1 MTEYYHHG
9 LFATLFSFLMII
21 FPSASTPYY
30 SLLLPTPTTIT
41 VTSTLN
47 IHNFHRLAN
56 MVLKNIHPGPVQ
68 DTFPTDL
75 TAGLP
80 PDHARTTFR
89 RLLNLER
96 ELSEVSSTLRW
107 NNSEGNQYLLVKDID
122 IDTRHKLAEEKL
134 LWDWRVLFKGDDA
147 LIRVRSYDAVRV
159 DKLVGLIIEK
169 CASGLGIQ
177 EVEMDWA
184 SGSGRP
190 TWDSMDYYRHSWRNW
205 WKYNWREREMVVWTL
220 TSTGEAEGKMPD
232 DCFFP
237 LEKHGRDG
245 NWPTLVVESGV
256 FESLDRLREDAKWWF
271 SRSYGDVRIVLVVVA
286 DKPGALLRV
295 EKWQLMPREV
305 GLGGLKPEMGQQTV
319 DIQRPVMAQ
328 SVTVS
333 PDAVVEGESQ
343 IVLDFRAMFNRAP
356 RGKETDV
363 EIDATALMELVP

>member
-1 MTEYYHHG
+1 
-9 LFATLFSFLMII
+9 
-21 FPSASTPYY
+21 
-30 SLLLPTPTTIT
+30 
-41 VTSTLN
+41 
-47 IHNFHRLAN
+47 

-75 TAGLP
+75 TVGLP
-80 PDHARTTFR
+80 PNHARTTFR
-89 RLLNLER
+89 RPLNLEC
-96 ELSEVSSTLRW
+96 ELSEVSSTLLW

-122 IDTRHKLAEEKL
+122 LDTRHELTEMRYYCGR
-134 LWDWRVLFKGDDA
+134 WVLFKGDDA
-147 LIRVRSYDAVRV
+147 LIRVRCYNSIRPNELA
-159 DKLVGLIIEK
+159 GLIIEK

-177 EVEMDWA
+177 EAEMDWA

-190 TWDSMDYYRHSWRNW
+190 TEYTSDWYSRHDRKWWEYWR
-205 WKYNWREREMVVWTL
+205 KREMVVWTL
-220 TSTGEAEGKMPD
+220 ASTGEVEGKIPD

-245 NWPTLVVESGV
+245 KWPTLVVESGV

-271 SRSYGDVRIVLVVVA
+271 SRSYGDVRMVLVVVA
-286 DKPGALLRV
+286 NKPRGLLRV

-305 GLGGLKPEMGQQTV
+305 NLGEVSGGDLKPEMGQQTV

-333 PDAVVEGESQ
+333 PDAVVEGDSQ

-356 RGKETDV
+356 RGRRETDV
-363 EIDATALMELVP
+363 EIDARALMELVP